1 MDRQLDLDFSEQQ
14 NSYINKIK
22 GGSTIPVR
30 EFGVDGEH
38 MLAVTLSL
46 VILNKFKNRELRKEL
61 LMATKGKVLL
71 ALD

>member
-1 MDRQLDLDFSEQQ
+1 
-14 NSYINKIK
+14 
-22 GGSTIPVR
+22 
-30 EFGVDGEH
+30 

-61 LMATKGKVLL
+61 AMAAKGKVTE